1 MELMLEIISRQKFS
15 LSQDS
20 IQHVFSE
27 VGGYIGRDEECE
39 WILIDKTKQI
49 SRRHA
54 LISFEHAGF
63 AIEDVSTNGIY
74 NALGRE
80 RLEKGKKYRIEHGNT
95 YIIGEYSIQARLLH
109 KPDSY
114 LSGQE
119 MQAGDLIPEGELLAE
134 DPLLALEQQDEL
146 DARKRLG
153 LYSDLLEA
161 EPEKTPL
168 QADHTEAP
176 LASMPEIALVPED
189 WNEDIDEQESGATQV
204 APLSE
209 TQETPPPATQ
219 PAPPPAMPE
228 PVPDL
233 HPQAAEPPRSDGG
246 PEAPSPEV
254 EAFFRALGFASAPAT
269 RAEREQI
276 MLRAAELITASV
288 DGMLQAL
295 RNRADSKNEL
305 RLPVT
310 TMTLA
315 GNNPLK
321 FSPTGKAALHYLL
334 ASPEDDFL
342 PPAQAMQ
349 SGFEDL
355 HSHSLGLMAGAR
367 AAIQAMLTRIS
378 PKAVEMALDTVGT
391 ARFLRTR
398 RLWNTYARMHA
409 RLRDADNGFAAFFLE
424 DFARAYEMQVRTLHP
439 AFVNRQG
446 DEK

>member
-20 IQHVFSE
+20 IQHVFSD

-39 WILIDKTKQI
+39 WILVDKTKQI

-54 LISFEHAGF
+54 LISFEHTGF

-80 RLEKGKKYRIEHGNT
+80 RLEKGKKYRIEHGST

-119 MQAGDLIPEGELLAE
+119 MQAEDLIPDGELLAE

-153 LYSDLLEA
+153 LYNDLLETP
-161 EPEKTPL
+161 PEKTPI
-168 QADHTEAP
+168 QADHTDAP
-176 LASMPEIALVPED
+176 LAVMPEIALVPED
-189 WNEDIDEQESGATQV
+189 WNEENDE
-204 APLSE
+204 
-209 TQETPPPATQ
+209 
-219 PAPPPAMPE
+219 PAPPAAPVTPPVAEPE
-228 PVPDL
+228 PT
-233 HPQAAEPPRSDGG
+233 AETTPRAEEAPRREDV
-246 PEAPSPEV
+246 PEAAPPEV

-269 RAEREQI
+269 PAEREQI
-276 MLRAAELITASV
+276 MLRAAELVTASV

-295 RNRADSKNEL
+295 RNRADSKNDL

-321 FSPTGKAALHYLL
+321 FSPTAKAALHYLL
-334 ASPEDDFL
+334 ASPEEDFL
-342 PPAQAMQ
+342 PPARAMQ

-355 HSHSLGLMAGAR
+355 HSHNLGLIAGTR
-367 AAIQAMLTRIS
+367 AAIQAVLARIS
-378 PKAVEMALDTVGT
+378 PGAVEMALDTAGAV
-391 ARFLRTR
+391 RFMRMR

-409 RLRDADNGFAAFFLE
+409 RLRDDDNGFAAFFLE

-439 AFVNRQG
+439 AFANRQG